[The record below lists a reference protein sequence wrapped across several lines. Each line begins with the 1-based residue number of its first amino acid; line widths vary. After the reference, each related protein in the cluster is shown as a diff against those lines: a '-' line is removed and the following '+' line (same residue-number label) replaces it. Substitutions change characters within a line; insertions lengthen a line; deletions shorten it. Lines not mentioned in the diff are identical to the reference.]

1 MNADIVTYTT
11 YMLKFTIIAVDK
23 ITPTFMFAFVF

>member
-11 YMLKFTIIAVDK
+11 YMLKFTVTVVDK
-23 ITPTFMFAFVF
+23 IAPFYYA